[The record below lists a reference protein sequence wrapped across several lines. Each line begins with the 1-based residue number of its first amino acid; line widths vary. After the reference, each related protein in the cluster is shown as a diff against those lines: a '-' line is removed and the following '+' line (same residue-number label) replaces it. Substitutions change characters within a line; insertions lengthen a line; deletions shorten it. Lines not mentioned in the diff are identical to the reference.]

1 MKAFWQNIGIALS
14 AAIGAVISIMGDLIQ
29 KQDASATLKLS
40 AILARNVMPR
50 ITPLAV
56 VCFLIVLAVAIAF
69 IFKANTGKEA
79 FYRGLSVIS
88 LLMLATPYQLPQT
101 LPQGAPGVRVGMVR
115 GVDVAAG
122 VPGPGVNGLPASL
135 AQVSGSVFTPVHVR
149 LETSDHR
156 PVSNITAILIDP
168 STSRVLG
175 SLRREE
181 DEFTFFTRPGAYLLR
196 IEAPGYFI
204 VTYTLR
210 VEKEQRNFIRITLQ
224 ATWLPIFLQRLPLVS
239 F

>member
-1 MKAFWQNIGIALS
+1 MRAVWQHIGIALS

-40 AILARNVMPR
+40 AILARDVMPR
-50 ITPLAV
+50 ITPLVV
-56 VCFLIVLAVAIAF
+56 VCFLVVLAVAVAF
-69 IFKANTGKEA
+69 IFKANTGKDA

-88 LLMLATPYQLPQT
+88 LLMLAMPYQLPQT
-101 LPQGAPGVRVGMVR
+101 LPQGAPGVRVSMGR
-115 GVDVAAG
+115 GVEIAAE
-122 VPGPGVNGLPASL
+122 VPRPSVDGMPANL

-149 LETSDHR
+149 LGTSDRR
-156 PVSNITAILIDP
+156 PVSNVTAILIDP
-168 STSRVLG
+168 STSQVLG

-181 DEFTFFTRPGAYLLR
+181 DEFTFFTRPGMYLLR
-196 IEAPGYFI
+196 IEAPGYLI
-204 VTYTLR
+204 VTYNLR
-210 VEKEQRNFIRITLQ
+210 VEKEQRNVIRIALE